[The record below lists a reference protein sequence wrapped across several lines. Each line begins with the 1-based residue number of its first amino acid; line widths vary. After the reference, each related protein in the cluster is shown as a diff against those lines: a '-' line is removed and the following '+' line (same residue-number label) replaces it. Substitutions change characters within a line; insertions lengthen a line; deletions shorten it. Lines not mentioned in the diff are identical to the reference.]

1 MVILGWVCLEHT
13 PKLPFLWNHDGR
25 GYATFFLGCIL
36 AEFQVRASDSC
47 KQIIS
52 WLWSGFIVA
61 FFVFHMVIGFESVF
75 GKFGT
80 MKYVRYFEFIAAP
93 GIILA
98 SVNLVPVKK
107 FLSHKAFVF
116 LGELSAAIYY
126 VHNNVMEDYIL
137 LGVCGDSRF
146 VFLLM
151 IIIVVLCGILYQ
163 KLLLANMIKF
173 SHYVGRKF
181 KT

>member
-1 MVILGWVCLEHT
+1 MVVLGWVCLEHT

-36 AEFQVRASDSC
+36 AEFQVRASDSH

-52 WLWSGFIVA
+52 WTWGGFLLA
-61 FFVFHMVIGFESVF
+61 FFAFHMIVGFENVF
-75 GKFGT
+75 GKFGN

-98 SVNLVPVKK
+98 SINLVPVKK

-126 VHNNVMEDYIL
+126 VHNNVMENYII
-137 LGVCGDSRF
+137 LGLGGDSWV

-151 IIIVVLCGILYQ
+151 MASIIFWGILYK
-163 KLLLANMIKF
+163 KLLLDNMIKF
-173 SHYVGRKF
+173 SHYVGHKC